1 MFKQFAD
8 LTRLASKAKE
18 MSGRMTEI
26 QQQLREKRATG
37 SAGAGM
43 VEVEVNGVGDVLRVS
58 IEPSLVEKGDREM
71 IEDLLPGAI
80 NQALAKS
87 KQMNADAMA
96 TLTEGFDM
104 PGLGDAI
111 AKMTGG
117 EQ

>member
-1 MFKQFAD
+1 MFKQIAD

-18 MSGRMTEI
+18 MTGQMSEI
-26 QQQLREKRATG
+26 QAQLREKRATG
-37 SAGAGM
+37 TAGAGM
-43 VEVEVNGVGDVLRVS
+43 VEVEVNGVGEVLRVS
-58 IEPSLVEKGDREM
+58 IEPALVEKGDREM

-96 TLTEGFDM
+96 SLTEGFDI
-104 PGLGDAI
+104 PGLSDTI
-111 AKMTGG
+111 SKMTGQ